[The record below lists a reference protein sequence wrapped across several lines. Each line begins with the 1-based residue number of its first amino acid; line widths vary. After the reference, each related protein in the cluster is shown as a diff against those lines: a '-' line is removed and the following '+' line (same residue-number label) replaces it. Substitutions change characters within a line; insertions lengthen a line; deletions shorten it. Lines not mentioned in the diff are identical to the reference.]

1 MIFKGPSNE
10 FLQLQGIH
18 CNNCYEQPE
27 ELESPLTFLW
37 FEQDGQSI
45 TIDNV
50 NIITRAHQVVCL
62 TEFHQVDI
70 SSVCNAKMI
79 RFNRSFY
86 CVLDHDSEVGCKGIL
101 FFGASLIPTFEIPED
116 ELEKFRTI
124 WKMFELELASQDEL
138 QLEMLQ
144 SMLKRFIILCTR
156 IFKTQNNYSELD
168 QGKVDLIREYNFL
181 VEQHFK
187 SKHYVADYAEMLNK
201 SPKTLSNLFS
211 KLSNKTPLQFIQ
223 DRKMLE
229 ARRLL
234 RHSEMSIKEIGFEIG
249 FEDVQTFSRFFK
261 KIERQSPTEYK
272 KTKV

>member
-1 MIFKGPSNE
+1 MIFNGPSKE
-10 FLQLQGIH
+10 FLQLQSIH

-27 ELESPLTFLW
+27 ELESPLTLLW

-45 TIDNV
+45 RVDDV
-50 NIITRAHQVVCL
+50 NLITQKNQVICL
-62 TEFHQVDI
+62 TEFHKVDI
-70 SSVCNAKMI
+70 STVCNAKMI

-101 FFGASLIPTFEIPED
+101 FFGASQIPTFEIPSE
-116 ELEKFRTI
+116 ELEKFQTI
-124 WKMFELELASQDEL
+124 WKMFELELASPDEL

-156 IFKTQNNYSELD
+156 IFKAQNNYSKLEN
-168 QGKVDLIREYNFL
+168 GKSDVVREYNFL

-187 SKHYVADYAEMLNK
+187 SKHHVSDYAEMMNK

-211 KLSNKTPLQFIQ
+211 KLSDKTPLQFIQ
-223 DRKMLE
+223 ARKILE

-234 RHSEMSIKEIGFEIG
+234 RHSNLSIKEIGFEIG

-261 KIERQSPTEYK
+261 KMEGQSPTEYK
-272 KTKV
+272 ELSR